1 VIDGEV
7 DSGFGPVFDAFA
19 ANFDLRGEVGAAA
32 AVYLRG
38 RRVVHLWGGIA
49 DTRTGRPWTET
60 TPALVFSC
68 TKGVLAVAAYV
79 LVEDGRLELD
89 APVARYWPDFARHGK
104 ESITVRSTLSH
115 RAGLPALDRSLTR
128 DEVLAWTPVI
138 AAIEAQ
144 APSWQ
149 PETAHTYHAL
159 TYGWLVGEVIR
170 RVSGGSVGEF
180 VQQHLAQPLGS
191 RLWIGLPPDEREAV
205 AWLLPPLPDTD
216 PVAARAI
223 ADGMADPVV
232 RRSLTMGGAFVFPPE
247 DNHVVFNDPDIQAA
261 EIPAIN
267 GIADADSL
275 ARLYAA
281 CVSSV
286 RGHRLLSSASV
297 DDALL
302 ERSSG
307 RQRYGGADRG
317 ERWGTGFFIS
327 SPPHTPMLGPRSFGH
342 PGAGGELA
350 FADDDHGVGFA
361 YLNNQ
366 MGGVPDDR
374 ARLLVEALK
383 DCLRA

>member
-1 VIDGEV
+1 MSDECDPRAGAHAVIDGEV

-79 LVEDGRLELD
+79 LVEYGSLELD

-170 RVSGGSVGEF
+170 RISGESLGSFVSDGWCSHWDRVSGSSCLPTSGMPSPSCFRRCRIGTPW
-180 VQQHLAQPLGS
+180 LRKPSPTGS
-191 RLWIGLPPDEREAV
+191 R
-205 AWLLPPLPDTD
+205 T
-216 PVAARAI
+216 
-223 ADGMADPVV
+223 
-232 RRSLTMGGAFVFPPE
+232 
-247 DNHVVFNDPDIQAA
+247 
-261 EIPAIN
+261 
-267 GIADADSL
+267 
-275 ARLYAA
+275 
-281 CVSSV
+281 
-286 RGHRLLSSASV
+286 
-297 DDALL
+297 
-302 ERSSG
+302 RSSG
-307 RQRYGGADRG
+307 A
-317 ERWGTGFFIS
+317 
-327 SPPHTPMLGPRSFGH
+327 
-342 PGAGGELA
+342 A
-350 FADDDHGVGFA
+350 
-361 YLNNQ
+361 
-366 MGGVPDDR
+366 
-374 ARLLVEALK
+374 
-383 DCLRA
+383 